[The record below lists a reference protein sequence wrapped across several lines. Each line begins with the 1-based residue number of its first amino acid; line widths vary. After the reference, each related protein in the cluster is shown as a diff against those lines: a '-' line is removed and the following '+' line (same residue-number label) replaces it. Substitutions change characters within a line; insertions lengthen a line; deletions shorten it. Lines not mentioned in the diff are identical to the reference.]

1 MPSTTRIPFAGYP
14 TYWSPSL
21 GSQNIR
27 SHPLFIQYSYTA
39 INQIDEIALK
49 LSIGEMPYDGENA
62 SILAYL
68 LPLLSA
74 VTAVNAV

>member
-1 MPSTTRIPFAGYP
+1 MTTMRIPFAGYP

-27 SHPLFIQYSYTA
+27 SHPLFILYSYTA
-39 INQIDEIALK
+39 IGTIDVIALK
-49 LSIGEMPYDGENA
+49 ASISAIPYDGENSA
-62 SILAYL
+62 ILAYL

-74 VTAVNAV
+74 CVAVA

>member
-1 MPSTTRIPFAGYP
+1 MSTMRIPFAGYP

-27 SHPLFIQYSYTA
+27 SHPLFILYSYTGIGLIDVPTLKASIAA
-39 INQIDEIALK
+39 I
-49 LSIGEMPYDGENA
+49 PYDGENA
-62 SILAYL
+62 AILAYL

-74 VTAVNAV
+74 CEAVV

>member
-1 MPSTTRIPFAGYP
+1 MSTMRIPFAGYP

-27 SHPLFIQYSYTA
+27 SHPLFILYSYTA
-39 INQIDEIALK
+39 IGTIDVTALK
-49 LSIGEMPYDGENA
+49 ASISAIPYDGENSA
-62 SILAYL
+62 ILAYL

-74 VTAVNAV
+74 CNSVA